1 MQRPW
6 PVHLIAVTALLGL
19 MFFVLRVVGDALP
32 QRNADALM
40 GLIFTYAAFSLPA
53 VLTRAVFKGLV
64 NPRLAQILNDG
75 TSIAGGV
82 IVIAGFWL
90 VAPYADQGIRLVL
103 LVYKVGSVTIQV
115 ANAVEPPPSR
125 RPRGLALF
133 VLPMSIALYFTVHW
147 ERLSPAIIGF
157 AIAYGFICFGLHRA
171 LQGAVDRAY
180 AAQLATE
187 GALAQAAAE
196 RDARAHFLASAPR
209 SLAEPL
215 QAARDAFDQEQ
226 RARNEPERAAAAQRV
241 RWAFRAME
249 QLLVEMLEHLRL
261 DVGAAE
267 PKPARVALGPLMA
280 HVAKLNEPAA
290 RLAGVQIVAAPTRL
304 RAMAD
309 AAMVQR
315 ALGNFVGNAIRH
327 ARARRVLVGARRRG
341 GRVRVWVIDDGV
353 GVAPA
358 DAARLAEG
366 GVQVSGQGNGARAAA
381 GLEIAS
387 ARRMAELMGASV
399 GLEPRWR
406 KGAAFWLDL
415 PAA

>member
-32 QRNADALM
+32 KRNADALM
-40 GLIFTYAAFSLPA
+40 GLIFIYAAFSLSA
-53 VLTRAVFKGLV
+53 VLTRGLFKGLV
-64 NPRLAQILNDG
+64 NARLAQHLNDG
-75 TSIAGGV
+75 TSVAGGF

-90 VAPYADQGIRLVL
+90 VAPYAGEGIRLVL

-115 ANAVEPPPSR
+115 ANAVEAPPSR
-125 RPRGLALF
+125 RGRGLALF
-133 VLPMSIALYFTVHW
+133 VLPISIALYFTLHW
-147 ERLSPAIIGF
+147 EPLSPALIAF

-171 LQGAVDRAY
+171 LQGAIDRAY

-187 GALAQAAAE
+187 GALAQVAAE
-196 RDARAHFLASAPR
+196 RDARVQLLASTPR
-209 SLAEPL
+209 SLGEPL
-215 QAARDAFDQEQ
+215 QAARDAFDQSQ
-226 RARNEPERAAAAQRV
+226 RATTEAQRAAAAQRV

-249 QLLVEMLEHLRL
+249 QLLVQMLEHLRL
-261 DVGAAE
+261 DVGPVE
-267 PKPARVALGPLMA
+267 PKPARVPLGELIA

-290 RLAGVQIVAAPTRL
+290 RLADVEIVAAPTRL
-304 RAMAD
+304 RATAD

-327 ARARRVLVGARRRG
+327 AQASRILVGARRRG
-341 GRVRVWVIDDGV
+341 DRVRIWVIDNGS
-353 GVAPA
+353 
-358 DAARLAEG
+358 AA
-366 GVQVSGQGNGARAAA
+366 SA
-381 GLEIAS
+381 GPGLDIAS